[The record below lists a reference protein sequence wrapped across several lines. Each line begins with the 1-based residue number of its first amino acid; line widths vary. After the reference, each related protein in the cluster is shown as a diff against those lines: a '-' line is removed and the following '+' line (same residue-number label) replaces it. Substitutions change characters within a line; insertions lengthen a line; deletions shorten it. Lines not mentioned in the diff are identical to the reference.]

1 LNRHVPHILL
11 CTFCS
16 LLAVA
21 QSAPAESLWVLWQ
34 NVTVMTTDIDGSNL
48 LSTTKWGTLGLAEP
62 AKECLGRLERI
73 IRGNRADGAVHVKS
87 AIVEL
92 DGLMTAV
99 VRFVCI
105 PDGSDPRVPK
115 VPS

>member
-1 LNRHVPHILL
+1 MALILL
-11 CTFCS
+11 LLGPRRS
-16 LLAVA
+16 LRMRT
-21 QSAPAESLWVLWQ
+21 LW
-34 NVTVMTTDIDGSNL
+34 
-48 LSTTKWGTLGLAEP
+48 
-62 AKECLGRLERI
+62 
-73 IRGNRADGAVHVKS
+73 AVHVKN

-92 DGLMTAV
+92 DGLMRAV